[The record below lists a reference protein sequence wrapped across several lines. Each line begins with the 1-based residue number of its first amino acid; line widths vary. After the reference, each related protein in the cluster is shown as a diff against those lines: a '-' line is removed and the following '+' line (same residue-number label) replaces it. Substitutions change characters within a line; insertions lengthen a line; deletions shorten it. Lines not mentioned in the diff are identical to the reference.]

1 MFREEDF
8 EDIRPYYDHE
18 INSALIRIISNP
30 VFGKILDFLFPGQ
43 DHEKI
48 RQMLASTHTAH
59 DFQFNFMHP
68 LVRSIVGKTS
78 DGLTTNGWEYLVPGT
93 SYLFIS
99 NHRDIVL
106 DSAILQVLLFD
117 HGHET
122 SEITF
127 GSNLM
132 VNQFV
137 IDLGKVNRMFRVERG
152 AGKAELLSVSRKL
165 SSYIRHT
172 LTGKKA
178 SVWIAQ
184 RPGRTKDGNDRTET
198 GLLKMLNMS
207 GGENFRESVRELNI
221 VPVSISYEYEP
232 CCAFKIRELL
242 VTRHAGTYRKAPDED
257 LVSIIKGITQ
267 PKGRIHISI
276 TRPVNDYIG
285 MIDEAD
291 MLNNKLNAL
300 AGMMD
305 EEIYSAF
312 RLWPGNYIA
321 FDIMHNSEEYRSF
334 YTPAEKDTFLNYMK
348 NEITGIEGNRGD
360 IEKLFLEIYANP
372 VINLRSLK
380 TA

>member
-18 INSALIRIISNP
+18 INPALIRIISNP

-48 RQMLASTHTAH
+48 RQMLASTHSAH

-68 LVRSIVGKTS
+68 LVKSIVSKTS
-78 DGLTTNGWEYLVPGT
+78 DGLTTDGWENLVPGT
-93 SYLFIS
+93 PYLFVS

-106 DSAILQVLLFD
+106 DSAILQFLLFD

-122 SEITF
+122 TEITF

-137 IDLGKVNRMFRVERG
+137 VDLGKVNRMFRVERG
-152 AGKAELLSVSRKL
+152 AGKAELLAVSRKL
-165 SSYIRHT
+165 SSYIRYT
-172 LTGKKA
+172 ITAKKA

-184 RPGRTKDGNDRTET
+184 RPGRTKDGNDRTEA

-207 GGENFRESVRELNI
+207 GGEDFTGSFRELNV
-221 VPVSISYEYEP
+221 VPLSISYEYEP

-242 VTRHAGTYRKAPDED
+242 ATRLTGSYRKRPDED
-257 LVSIIKGITQ
+257 LVSIITGITQ
-267 PKGRIHISI
+267 PKGRIHIAI
-276 TRPVNDYIG
+276 TRPVNRYIG
-285 MIDEAD
+285 RIDEND
-291 MLNNKLNAL
+291 TLNNKLNTL

-305 EEIYSAF
+305 EEIYRAY
-312 RLWPGNYIA
+312 RLWPGNYVA
-321 FDIMHNSEEYRSF
+321 SDMMNKSDEYSSF
-334 YTPAEKDTFLNYMK
+334 YTPSEKETFLKYME
-348 NEITGIEGNRGD
+348 NETKGIEGDRKD
-360 IEKLFLEIYANP
+360 IEGLFLEIYANP
-372 VINLRSLK
+372 VRNANRSR
-380 TA
+380 

>member
-18 INSALIRIISNP
+18 INPALIRIISNP

-43 DHEKI
+43 YHGQI
-48 RQMLASTHTAH
+48 RQMLASTHSAH

-68 LVRSIVGKTS
+68 LVRSIVSKTS
-78 DGLTTNGWEYLVPGT
+78 EGLTTDGWEYLVPGMP
-93 SYLFIS
+93 YLFIS

-106 DSAILQVLLFD
+106 DSAILQFLLFD
-117 HGHET
+117 HDHET
-122 SEITF
+122 TEITF

-137 IDLGKVNRMFRVERG
+137 VDLGKVNRMFRVERG
-152 AGKAELLSVSRKL
+152 AGKAELLAVSRKL
-165 SSYIRHT
+165 SSYIRYT

-184 RPGRTKDGNDRTET
+184 RPGRTKNGNDRTEA
-198 GLLKMLNMS
+198 GLLKMVNMS
-207 GGENFRESVRELNI
+207 GGEKFRDSISELNI

-242 VTRHAGTYRKAPDED
+242 ATRLTGSYRKRPDED
-257 LVSIIKGITQ
+257 LMSIITGITQ
-267 PKGRIHISI
+267 PKGRIHISL

-291 MLNNKLNAL
+291 TLNNKLNAL

-305 EEIYSAF
+305 EEIYRSYK
-312 RLWPGNYIA
+312 LWPGNYVA
-321 FDIMHNSEEYRSF
+321 FDLMNNSDEYSSL
-334 YTPAEKDTFLNYMK
+334 YTPSEKETFLKYMERETSGIDGDRK
-348 NEITGIEGNRGD
+348 DIEG
-360 IEKLFLEIYANP
+360 LFLEIYANP
-372 VINLRSLK
+372 VVNLRSLK
-380 TA
+380 L

>member
-18 INSALIRIISNP
+18 INPALIRIISNP

-43 DHEKI
+43 YHGQI
-48 RQMLASTHTAH
+48 RQMLASTHSAH

-68 LVRSIVGKTS
+68 LVRSIVSKTS
-78 DGLTTNGWEYLVPGT
+78 EGLTTDGWEYLVPGMP
-93 SYLFIS
+93 YLFIS

-106 DSAILQVLLFD
+106 DSAILQFLLFD
-117 HGHET
+117 HDHET
-122 SEITF
+122 TEITF

-137 IDLGKVNRMFRVERG
+137 VDLGKVNRMFRVERG
-152 AGKAELLSVSRKL
+152 AGKAELLAVSRKL
-165 SSYIRHT
+165 SSYIRYT

-184 RPGRTKDGNDRTET
+184 RPGRTKNGNDRTEA
-198 GLLKMLNMS
+198 GLLKMVNMS
-207 GGENFRESVRELNI
+207 GGEKFRDSISELNI

-242 VTRHAGTYRKAPDED
+242 ATRLTGSYRKRPDED
-257 LVSIIKGITQ
+257 LMSIITGITQ
-267 PKGRIHISI
+267 PKGRIHISL

-291 MLNNKLNAL
+291 TLNNKLNAL

-305 EEIYSAF
+305 EEIYRSYK
-312 RLWPGNYIA
+312 LWPGNYIA
-321 FDIMHNSEEYRSF
+321 FEMMNNSDEYSSL
-334 YTPAEKDTFLNYMK
+334 YTPEEKETFLKYMERETSGIDGDRK
-348 NEITGIEGNRGD
+348 DIEG
-360 IEKLFLEIYANP
+360 LFLEIYANP
-372 VINLRSLK
+372 VVNLRSLK
-380 TA
+380 L

>member
-18 INSALIRIISNP
+18 INPALIRIISNP

-48 RQMLASTHTAH
+48 RQMLASTHSAH

-68 LVRSIVGKTS
+68 LVKSIVSKTS
-78 DGLTTNGWEYLVPGT
+78 DGLTTDGWDYLVPGT
-93 SYLFIS
+93 PYLFVS

-106 DSAILQVLLFD
+106 DSAILQYLLFD

-122 SEITF
+122 TEITF

-137 IDLGKVNRMFRVERG
+137 VDLGKVNRMFRVERG
-152 AGKAELLSVSRKL
+152 AGKAELLAVSRKL
-165 SSYIRHT
+165 SSYIRYT
-172 LTGKKA
+172 ITAKKA

-184 RPGRTKDGNDRTET
+184 RPGRTKDGNDRTEA

-207 GGENFRESVRELNI
+207 GGEDFTGSFRELNV
-221 VPVSISYEYEP
+221 VPLSISYEYEP

-242 VTRHAGTYRKAPDED
+242 ATRLTGSYRKRPDED
-257 LVSIIKGITQ
+257 LVSIITGITQ
-267 PKGRIHISI
+267 PKGRIHIAI
-276 TRPVNDYIG
+276 TRPVNRYIG
-285 MIDEAD
+285 RIDEND
-291 MLNNKLNAL
+291 TLNNKLNTL

-305 EEIYSAF
+305 EEIYRAY
-312 RLWPGNYIA
+312 RLWPGNYVA
-321 FDIMHNSEEYRSF
+321 SDMMNKSDEYSSF
-334 YTPAEKDTFLNYMK
+334 YTPSEKETFLKYME
-348 NEITGIEGNRGD
+348 NETKGIEGDRKD
-360 IEKLFLEIYANP
+360 IEGLFLEIYANP
-372 VINLRSLK
+372 VRNANRSR
-380 TA
+380 

>member
-18 INSALIRIISNP
+18 INPALIRIISNP

-48 RQMLASTHTAH
+48 RQMLASTHSAH

-68 LVRSIVGKTS
+68 LVKSIVSKTS
-78 DGLTTNGWEYLVPGT
+78 DGLTTDGWDYLVPGT
-93 SYLFIS
+93 PYLFVS

-106 DSAILQVLLFD
+106 DSAILQYLLFD

-122 SEITF
+122 TEITF

-137 IDLGKVNRMFRVERG
+137 VDLGKVNRMFRVERG
-152 AGKAELLSVSRKL
+152 AGKAELLAVSRKL
-165 SSYIRHT
+165 SSYIRYT
-172 LTGKKA
+172 ITAKKA

-184 RPGRTKDGNDRTET
+184 RPGRTKDGNDRTEA

-207 GGENFRESVRELNI
+207 GGEDFTGSFRELNV
-221 VPVSISYEYEP
+221 VPLSISYEYEP

-242 VTRHAGTYRKAPDED
+242 ATRLTGSYRKRPDED
-257 LVSIIKGITQ
+257 LVSIITGITQ
-267 PKGRIHISI
+267 PKGRIHIAI
-276 TRPVNDYIG
+276 TRPVNRYIG
-285 MIDEAD
+285 RIDEND
-291 MLNNKLNAL
+291 TLNNKLNTL

-305 EEIYSAF
+305 EEIYKAY
-312 RLWPGNYIA
+312 RLWPGNYVA
-321 FDIMHNSEEYRSF
+321 SDMMNKSDEYSSF
-334 YTPAEKDTFLNYMK
+334 YTPSEKETFLKYME
-348 NEITGIEGNRGD
+348 NETKGIEGDRKD
-360 IEKLFLEIYANP
+360 IEGLFLEIYANP
-372 VINLRSLK
+372 VRNANRSR
-380 TA
+380 